1 MLWVCIGAPAQLI
14 VVSAVWSWL
23 PSFLVRTQGMA
34 PQAPASRRRWSCS
47 PAPSAVSSG
56 VRWSTVP
63 DVAAPRAKLRTV
75 AALCLVTMVVI
86 SFAFGAPR
94 SASLSGNTFALI
106 VLGGL
111 LMTCTVGP
119 ASAAVIDVTHPGVRS
134 TGASILSLFQNLFG
148 LALGPFVAGAL
159 SDSIGLEAAL
169 TITPLFG
176 LIAVV
181 RFARAATTYK
191 PTRRALG
198 EPVAAQRGG
207 PTRNAGLNEPDIL
220 RRPSHGRIDLDV
232 APDRGA
238 RYRRDRQRWI
248 R

>member
-1 MLWVCIGAPAQLI
+1 
-14 VVSAVWSWL
+14 
-23 PSFLVRTQGMA
+23 
-34 PQAPASRRRWSCS
+34 
-47 PAPSAVSSG
+47 
-56 VRWSTVP
+56 
-63 DVAAPRAKLRTV
+63 V
-75 AALCLVTMVVI
+75 AALCLATLVVI
-86 SFAFGAPR
+86 SFAFGAPQIGI
-94 SASLSGNTFALI
+94 ALSGNAQFALI

-181 RFARAATTYK
+181 CFTRAATTYQVDK
-191 PTRRALG
+191 ARSA
-198 EPVAAQRGG
+198 EPLAAPGAA
-207 PTRNAGLNEPDIL
+207 PTRNAL
-220 RRPSHGRIDLDV
+220 
-232 APDRGA
+232 A
-238 RYRRDRQRWI
+238 
-248 R
+248 